1 LKYRKYD
8 GVPRKELQIQL
19 MMLMTKIVK
28 GERMGV
34 GHAMK
39 VLLIDTIHC
48 DQPEKYRKHMPDF

>member
-1 LKYRKYD
+1 
-8 GVPRKELQIQL
+8 